1 MAAYGD
7 RGNGQPWFALQ
18 DLSDA
23 LHLVVEFSS
32 LDDGECGQRFDRD
45 VQPASGAAAVPDP
58 RNGAVDE
65 QYRKVAGLTTGERAL
80 RGRSG
85 EESLTRVA
93 ANGVGVEVWQ

>member
-1 MAAYGD
+1 VDRSRPGSPAAA
-7 RGNGQPWFALQ
+7 RAL
-18 DLSDA
+18 LSEV
-23 LHLVVEFSS
+23 LSFS
-32 LDDGECGQRFDRD
+32 
-45 VQPASGAAAVPDP
+45 AAVPDP

-93 ANGVGVEVWQ
+93 ANGVGAEVWQ